1 LDAVQKF
8 AEFFGKS
15 PQRLGPEQVRKF
27 LLHLVQER
35 KLAPST
41 VEIHR
46 AALKFLY
53 VKTLQQPWFD
63 ERIPR
68 ARKRQRLPAVLS
80 AEEITRILDHTINL
94 KHWVMIAM
102 FYATGLRCNEL
113 RNLKISDID
122 SQRMVIHVREGKGG
136 VPRDIGLSPA
146 LLERLRVYWRWGK
159 PKDWLFPSKMR
170 PQQMME
176 RKTIRLACNTAG
188 RRAGINKPVT
198 PHVFRHSFATHMLEA
213 GADPA
218 LRLSRKLQPTRGAA
232 AVPFTPTP
240 TARRTAGFSNGHSA
254 PRRGPKMPNLQ
265 DRHTAHPRLD
275 SCRNIPA
282 AQREAQRGL
291 IVMPMSRSG
300 RAYLCSF
307 EPQQKC
313 APTLVL
319 QLGSSATTVIHS
331 ARPAKNPFPP
341 PVPLGL
347 HPCPTTKATIQSP

>member
-1 LDAVQKF
+1 MTPLRKRMFDELQLRNYAEFSIERYLDAVQKF

-213 GADPA
+213 GAD
-218 LRLSRKLQPTRGAA
+218 LRTIQVLLGHADIQT
-232 AVPFTPTP
+232 
-240 TARRTAGFSNGHSA
+240 TARYLRVSTRRMQAA
-254 PRRGPKMPNLQ
+254 P
-265 DRHTAHPRLD
+265 
-275 SCRNIPA
+275 S
-282 AQREAQRGL
+282 
-291 IVMPMSRSG
+291 
-300 RAYLCSF
+300 
-307 EPQQKC
+307 
-313 APTLVL
+313 
-319 QLGSSATTVIHS
+319 
-331 ARPAKNPFPP
+331 PFDALELKPIRD
-341 PVPLGL
+341 
-347 HPCPTTKATIQSP
+347 TKDETGQP

>member
-1 LDAVQKF
+1 MTPLRKRMFDELQLRNYADFTIERYLDAVQKF

-15 PQRLGPEQVRKF
+15 PQRLGPEHVRTF

-35 KLAPST
+35 KVAPST
-41 VEIHR
+41 VQIHR

-53 VKTLQQPWFD
+53 VKTLHQPWFD

-80 AEEITRILDHTINL
+80 AEEITRILDHTCNL

-136 VPRDIGLSPA
+136 IPRDIGLSPA

-213 GADPA
+213 GADLGTIQVLLGHA
-218 LRLSRKLQPTRGAA
+218 DIQT
-232 AVPFTPTP
+232 
-240 TARRTAGFSNGHSA
+240 TARYLRVSTRRMQAA
-254 PRRGPKMPNLQ
+254 PSPFDALELKP
-265 DRHTAHPRLD
+265 
-275 SCRNIPA
+275 I
-282 AQREAQRGL
+282 
-291 IVMPMSRSG
+291 RSTKDD
-300 RAYLCSF
+300 
-307 EPQQKC
+307 PQQ
-313 APTLVL
+313 
-319 QLGSSATTVIHS
+319 Q
-331 ARPAKNPFPP
+331 
-341 PVPLGL
+341 
-347 HPCPTTKATIQSP
+347 